1 MKLKEVTVTKEM
13 KVGLPNYSN
22 ITASCGLTFQME
34 EGEEPNWDEVWDTV
48 NWQLSQ
54 QVEGTDPSWIKT
66 GEYKNFFKVTAKVPK
81 K

>member
-1 MKLKEVTVTKEM
+1 M

-22 ITASCGLTFQME
+22 VTASASLTFDVGE
-34 EGEEPNWDEVWDTV
+34 KEEPDWDSIWDEV
-48 NWQLSQ
+48 NYQLSQ
-54 QVEGTDPSWIKT
+54 QVEGTDPAWIQT